1 MFILTRRGVLSIS
14 ICRIAIP
21 GPVMFS
27 PKLGGFLTTRGW
39 SLFAS
44 FTLSGVLL
52 FLVGQTVSAHASVG
66 FQPATADEL
75 KMTTEPKAVGAPA
88 VILFRQVDR
97 DDNGRTTHE
106 DNYVRI
112 KILTEEGRKYADVEL
127 EYLKGRTAIA
137 GIKARTTRPDGTI
150 ANFDGKV
157 FDKTIVKAKGVKY
170 LAKTFTLTDVQVG
183 SIIEYSYSRE
193 FAENYIFDSHW
204 ILSDELFTK
213 HAKFSLKPYSG
224 GTWSVRW
231 TWHLLPEGTEPPKDG
246 PDRIIRLETN
256 NIPAFRTEDYMPPE
270 NELKSR
276 VDFIYSEEFIDL
288 KNPDKYWHGVGK
300 KWNGKLE
307 DFVGKRKAMEQAVA
321 QIVAPSDPPEVKLQ
335 KIYARVQQLRN
346 TSYEIE
352 KTEQEQKREKEK
364 DASNVEDLWKLGY
377 GNGRDLTWLFL
388 GLARA
393 AGFEAYGVWASERQN
408 YLFNPA
414 ILDSERL
421 DANLVLV
428 KVNGNDLYFD
438 PGSAFTPYGL
448 LPWEETGVQGLKL
461 DKDGGAWITTLMPAS
476 SMSKINRTA
485 NLKLMAETGGLE
497 GKLTVSYTG
506 LEASR
511 RRREER
517 HEDETNRKKFLED
530 EIREFVPAAIDV
542 ELTSKPDWTS
552 SSAPLVAEFDF
563 KVPGWISGAGRRALM
578 PVGLFGATEKH
589 LFDHAER
596 VHPIYFDFLFQTV
609 DDITIELPDGW
620 KVTTMPD
627 QRNDEGKVISFNTK
641 SSVENNKLH
650 LTRILDINT
659 PLLDQKY
666 YGALRNLFMSVRAG
680 DEQQIVLQPGSAT
693 AVN

>member
-1 MFILTRRGVLSIS
+1 M
-14 ICRIAIP
+14 A
-21 GPVMFS
+21 
-27 PKLGGFLTTRGW
+27 TRGW
-39 SLFAS
+39 SRLVS
-44 FTLSGVLL
+44 FTLFGGLL
-52 FLVGQTVSAHASVG
+52 FVVGQAVPVTAGVG
-66 FQPATADEL
+66 FQPPSADEL
-75 KMTTEPKAVGAPA
+75 KMTNEPQAPGAPA
-88 VILFRQVDR
+88 AILYRQVDR

-112 KILTEEGRKYADVEL
+112 KILNEEGRKRADVEL
-127 EYLKGRTAIA
+127 EFLKGRTNIT
-137 GIKARTTRPDGTI
+137 GIKARTIRPDGTI

-170 LAKTFTLTDVQVG
+170 LAKTFTLSDVQVG
-183 SIIEYSYSRE
+183 SIIEYSYTRE

-224 GTWSVRW
+224 EGWSVRW
-231 TWHLLPEGTEPPKDG
+231 TWHLLPEGTVAPKEG
-246 PDRIIRLETN
+246 PDRIIRLEVA

-276 VDFIYSEEFIDL
+276 VDFIYSDELLDL
-288 KNPDKYWHGVGK
+288 KDADKFWHSVGK
-300 KWNGKLE
+300 KRNGRLE

-321 QIVAPSDPPEVKLQ
+321 QIVSPNDPPEVKLQ

-346 TSYEIE
+346 TSFEVE
-352 KTEQEQKREKEK
+352 RTEQEQKREKQK

-393 AGFEAYGVWASERQN
+393 AGFEAYGVWVSDRQN
-408 YLFNPA
+408 YFFNPVA
-414 ILDSERL
+414 LQSDRL
-421 DANLVLV
+421 DTNVVLV
-428 KVNGNDLYFD
+428 KLNGNDLYFD
-438 PGSAFTPYGL
+438 PGAAFTPYGL
-448 LPWEETGVQGLKL
+448 LPWEETGVQGLRL
-461 DKDGGAWITTLMPAS
+461 DKDGGSWVTTLMPAS

-485 NLKLMAETGGLE
+485 NLKFMSDSGSLE

-511 RRREER
+511 RRREEN

-530 EIREFVPAAIDV
+530 EVREFVPAAIDV

-552 SSAPLVAEFDF
+552 SSSPLVAEFDL
-563 KVPGWISGAGRRALM
+563 KVPGWVSGAGRRALM

-609 DDITIELPDGW
+609 DDITVELPDGW
-620 KVTTMPD
+620 KVSTMPD
-627 QRNDEGKVISFNTK
+627 QHNDSGKVVSFNTK
-641 SSVENNKLH
+641 ASLENNKLH
-650 LTRILDINT
+650 LSRILDVNI

-680 DEQQIVLQPGSAT
+680 DEQQVVLQPGATT